1 MKICPSCNRTYTD
14 ASLNFCLEDGTPLVN
29 ESAPGADPN
38 ATVRYTE
45 IRDTNPPATQIY
57 PSMPAAPGPGPSI
70 PSPQTP
76 AGSRPPAPF
85 SPQSQPPQWGPPP
98 ASIPGPAARKKSSA
112 IWWVVGGAG
121 VVGVIALGLVIML
134 IVLASMN
141 SNTNNSN
148 NRNANLRGGN
158 RNANANTNLNSN
170 GSNVNSAANLPTLFT
185 DDFSQEKWT
194 TDRGEYGDLWYD
206 SDEYHMRS
214 KEKTYLVMY
223 APSGDYDTENANVK
237 VTVRSVDGS
246 PSPTG
251 YGLIVHGQRSKTGEL
266 EDYALLIYSGTDPA
280 YEVIKHKSGQQST
293 VVPWAKSSAI
303 RTGTNTNQLE
313 VRARGT
319 ELEFYINGD
328 YVDKITDTE
337 NFKRGVVG
345 FYTSDV
351 TEVAFD
357 DLEIK
362 R

>member
-57 PSMPAAPGPGPSI
+57 PSTPPANVPQ
-70 PSPQTP
+70 SPQTQQP
-76 AGSRPPAPF
+76 GSRPAQSSQAPHWAPA
-85 SPQSQPPQWGPPP
+85 P
-98 ASIPGPAARKKSSA
+98 ASIPGPATRKKSGA
-112 IWWVVGGAG
+112 IWWVIGGSL
-121 VVGVIALGLVIML
+121 VVGIIAIGVVIML

-141 SNTNNSN
+141 ANTNNSN
-148 NRNANLRGGN
+148 NRNTNLRAGN
-158 RNANANTNLNSN
+158 KNANTNSNLNSN
-170 GSNVNSAANLPTLFT
+170 VSNINSDVNLPPLVT
-185 DDFSQEKWT
+185 DDFSEEKWT

-206 SDEYHMRS
+206 NDEYHMRS

-223 APSGDYDTENANVK
+223 GPSAEYDTGNADVK
-237 VTVRSVDGS
+237 VSVRSVDGT

-251 YGLIVHGQRSKTGEL
+251 YGLIVHGQRSKTGDL
-266 EDYALLIYSGTDPA
+266 EDYALLIYTGTDPQ
-280 YEVIKHKSGQQST
+280 YEVIKHKGGQQTT

-303 RTGTNTNQLE
+303 RTGTSTNQLE

-319 ELEFYINGD
+319 ELSFYINGD

-345 FYTSDV
+345 LYTSDV

>member
-57 PSMPAAPGPGPSI
+57 PSMPSASAPSA
-70 PSPQTP
+70 PQTQAQTPRP
-76 AGSRPPAPF
+76 ALQSHAPQWAPPA
-85 SPQSQPPQWGPPP
+85 
-98 ASIPGPAARKKSSA
+98 ASIPGPATRKKSSA
-112 IWWVVGGAG
+112 VWWIIGGAG
-121 VVGVIALGLVIML
+121 AVGIIAVGLVIML

-141 SNTNNSN
+141 ANTNSN
-148 NRNANLRGGN
+148 NRNTNLRSGN
-158 RNANANTNLNSN
+158 RNANINSNLNSN
-170 GSNVNSAANLPTLFT
+170 GSNTNSDVNLPPLVT
-185 DDFSQEKWT
+185 DDFSEAKWT
-194 TDRGEYGDLWYD
+194 TDRGEYGDIWYD
-206 SDEYHMRS
+206 NDEYHMRS

-223 APSGDYDTENANVK
+223 APGREYDTGNADVK
-237 VTVRSVDGS
+237 VSVRSVDGS

-251 YGLIVHGQRSKTGEL
+251 YGLIVHGQRSKSGEL
-266 EDYALLIYSGTDPA
+266 EDYALLIYNGTDPQ
-280 YEVIKHKSGQQST
+280 YEVIKHKGGQQTT

-303 RTGTNTNQLE
+303 RTGTSTNQLE

-319 ELEFYINGD
+319 ELSFYINGD
-328 YVDKITDTE
+328 YVEKITDSE

>member
-57 PSMPAAPGPGPSI
+57 PSMPSASSP
-70 PSPQTP
+70 PSPQ
-76 AGSRPPAPF
+76 PPAQAARPRA
-85 SPQSQPPQWGPPP
+85 PVSQPPQWAPAP
-98 ASIPGPAARKKSSA
+98 ASIPGPAPRKKSSA
-112 IWWVVGGAG
+112 IWWIVGGAAI
-121 VVGVIALGLVIML
+121 VGVIAIGLVVML

-148 NRNANLRGGN
+148 NRNTNLRGN
-158 RNANANTNLNSN
+158 RNANANTNLNGNVSN
-170 GSNVNSAANLPTLFT
+170 MNSDANLTPLVS
-185 DDFSQEKWT
+185 DDFSEAKWT
-194 TDRGEYGDLWYD
+194 TDRGDYGDIWYD
-206 SDEYHMRS
+206 NDEYHMRS

-223 APSGDYDTENANVK
+223 APNGDYDTGNATVR
-237 VTVRSVDGS
+237 VTARSVDGS

-251 YGLIVHGQRSKTGEL
+251 YGLIVHGQRSKAGEL
-266 EDYALLIYSGTDPA
+266 EDYALLIYSGTDPQ
-280 YEVIKHKSGQQST
+280 YEVIKHKGGQQTT

-303 RTGTNTNQLE
+303 RTGTSPNQLE
-313 VRARGT
+313 IRARGA
-319 ELEFYINGD
+319 ELSFYINGQ

-337 NFKRGVVG
+337 NFKRGLVG
-345 FYTSDV
+345 LYTSDT

>member
-57 PSMPAAPGPGPSI
+57 PSMPSASSPTP
-70 PSPQTP
+70 PQTP
-76 AGSRPPAPF
+76 APASRPPAPL
-85 SPQSQPPQWGPPP
+85 SQSQPPQRAP
-98 ASIPGPAARKKSSA
+98 ASASLPRPAPRKKSSA
-112 IWWVVGGAG
+112 IWWIVGGAAI
-121 VVGVIALGLVIML
+121 VGVIAIGLVIMA

-141 SNTNNSN
+141 ANTNNSN

-170 GSNVNSAANLPTLFT
+170 VSNINSDVNLPPLFS
-185 DDFSQEKWT
+185 DDFSEAKWT
-194 TDRGEYGDLWYD
+194 TDRGEYGDIWYD
-206 SDEYHMRS
+206 NDEYHMRS
-214 KEKTYLVMY
+214 KDKTYLVMY
-223 APSGDYDTENANVK
+223 APNGDYDTGNADVK
-237 VTVRSVDGS
+237 VNVRSVDGS

-251 YGLIVHGQRSKTGEL
+251 YGLIVHGQRSKAGEL
-266 EDYALLIYSGTDPA
+266 EDYALLIYSGTDPQ
-280 YEVIKHKSGQQST
+280 YEVIKHKDGQQST

-303 RTGTNTNQLE
+303 RTGTSKNQLE
-313 VRARGT
+313 VRARGA
-319 ELEFYINGD
+319 ELSFYINGQ
-328 YVDKITDTE
+328 YVEKITDTE
-337 NFKRGVVG
+337 NSKRGVAG

>member
-57 PSMPAAPGPGPSI
+57 PSMPSASSPATPHAPA
-70 PSPQTP
+70 Q
-76 AGSRPPAPF
+76 ASRPPASQSG
-85 SPQSQPPQWGPPP
+85 SPQWAP
-98 ASIPGPAARKKSSA
+98 APAAIPGPAPRKKSGA
-112 IWWVVGGAG
+112 IWWIIGGTAVVGI
-121 VVGVIALGLVIML
+121 IAIGLVIMV
-134 IVLASMN
+134 IVLASIN
-141 SNTNNSN
+141 ANTNSN
-148 NRNANLRGGN
+148 NRNTNLRGGN
-158 RNANANTNLNSN
+158 RNANANSNSN
-170 GSNVNSAANLPTLFT
+170 SNNSNVGSDVNLPAFFS
-185 DDFSQEKWT
+185 DDFSEEKWT
-194 TDRGEYGDLWYD
+194 TDRGEYGDIWYD
-206 SDEYHMRS
+206 NNEYHMRS

-223 APSGDYDTENANVK
+223 APGGDYDTANADVK
-237 VTVRSVDGS
+237 VSVRSVDGS

-251 YGLIVHGQRSKTGEL
+251 YGLMVHGQRSKAGEL
-266 EDYALLIYSGTDPA
+266 EDYALLIYSGTNPQ
-280 YEVIKHKSGQQST
+280 YEVIKHKGGQQTT

-303 RTGTNTNQLE
+303 RTGTSTNQLE

-319 ELEFYINGD
+319 ELSFYINGE
-328 YVDKITDTE
+328 YVDKISDTE